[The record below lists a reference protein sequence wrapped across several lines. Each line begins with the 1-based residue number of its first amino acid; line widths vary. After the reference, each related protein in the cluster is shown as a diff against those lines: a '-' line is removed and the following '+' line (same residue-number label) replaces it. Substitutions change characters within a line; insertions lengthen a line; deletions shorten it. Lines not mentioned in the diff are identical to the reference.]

1 MAKYTI
7 EQLLKSV
14 VAQDIQSV
22 LTAHATNTSTA
33 AYELKLANDLR
44 YQSKE
49 DTIRMI
55 SAVIQTGAGTRS
67 KSKDILEWKK
77 TFAITFRVDAS
88 YAQNL
93 LAVLETYCSAT
104 SNYINT
110 VTDTRDSE
118 PAESDITYKYYFNWG
133 FAQKTGE
140 PYTIDVKAE
149 TNLLGITTESRQVQ
163 IVYLSGDL
171 YYSVG
176 VPLEDHKVYFEIQTG
191 TEPGPNIWA
200 SSTEAYWNAAD
211 PTERTHV
218 TVETMNDLPAATGYA
233 EGFALR
239 FDFTSFP
246 GSYGYARAEAD
257 GTVPVY
263 EYVALL
269 GLADPVTTLVPTF
282 SPTVLVEKVPNVA
295 EYDLQSVTRTKAY
308 TVSRILGNAL
318 HDYIMRLYFTDD
330 TATKFDINMR
340 LTVTSLTIDNK
351 YKAKIGNVQYNEQGM
366 NETISFSVTIV
377 EPLIE
382 T

>member
-1 MAKYTI
+1 
-7 EQLLKSV
+7 
-14 VAQDIQSV
+14 
-22 LTAHATNTSTA
+22 
-33 AYELKLANDLR
+33 
-44 YQSKE
+44 
-49 DTIRMI
+49 MI

-191 TEPGPNIWA
+191 TEPGPNEWN
-200 SSTEAYWNAAD
+200 EATITLYNLTDAELREQGYIEYLADLAAYLLAH
-211 PTERTHV
+211 P
-218 TVETMNDLPAATGYA
+218 ATGYDAYTVLRISVGETASYVYYVA
-233 EGFALR
+233 E
-239 FDFTSFP
+239 P
-246 GSYGYARAEAD
+246 D
-257 GTVPVY
+257 GTVPVI
-263 EYVALL
+263 EYTPLL
-269 GLADPVTTLVPTF
+269 GLVDPVTTLVPTF
-282 SPTVLVEKVPNVA
+282 SPTFLVEKVPNVA